1 MKTMKNT
8 DLRIGNLVATGNILS
23 IVVEITASGVTYDSL
38 NGSVVSEHCEWEDVS
53 GVELSKALLEK
64 YGFVDKFDSDFFD
77 EGDLVYDKIVGK
89 ESIGVSY
96 ENGKLFVITKSGL
109 ELTHILFFHQLQNLI
124 YSLTGEELTETK
136 NG

>member
-1 MKTMKNT
+1 MKNT
-8 DLRIGNLVATGNILS
+8 ELRIGNLVATGNILS

-38 NGSVVSEHCEWEDVS
+38 NGSVVAEHCEWKDVS
-53 GVELSKALLEK
+53 GVELSKGLLEK
-64 YGFVDKFDSDFFD
+64 YGFVDNFDSDFFD

-96 ENGKLFVITKSGL
+96 ENENGKWFVITKSGL